1 MAYGHL
7 ICDRQRNLQ
16 VKVSVT
22 FGFNY
27 PYNESLIAGRQNLL
41 ELGMTRHHNQGA
53 KPKTSYPRIHLMAA
67 AVCSAIM
74 VLTLTLLP
82 SPDATATKTV
92 RLKPAFDKATS
103 SPAQLADQVMADA
116 QDAEEPPLDDAAM
129 AEHAPA
135 RHWLDEKV
143 RRGDTLSHIFK
154 RVGLGSRDVH
164 EVMSGK
170 GDVDQLKKIHPGQIM
185 RFAIE
190 DQTLVA
196 LEYVMSRTDSLM
208 IEQGEEG
215 YQARMEVKELVPYTS
230 YAEGTI
236 DSSLFL
242 AAQKAGLSESMTM
255 ELAGIFGWDVDFA
268 LDIRQ
273 GDSFRVIYQ
282 ELHLDGEK
290 VKDGDILGAQFTNQG
305 QTFTAIRYETS
316 DRGASYFTPE
326 GDSMRKAFLRSPID
340 FARISSHFNLS
351 RKHPVLHTI
360 RAHKGTDYAASRG
373 TPIKATGDGKVVF
386 AGRKGGYGK
395 VVIIQHGQAYKTL
408 YAHMNNYARGIRSG
422 TRVRQGQV
430 IGYVGSTGLATGP
443 HLHYEFYL
451 NGAVRNPVT
460 VKLPHAEPI
469 AKQDKEAFL
478 ALAKQMEGQLSTYAA
493 AMESEKVANLD
504 Q

>member
-1 MAYGHL
+1 MTNQHSSN
-7 ICDRQRNLQ
+7 QRSNTGQ
-16 VKVSVT
+16 ASKR
-22 FGFNY
+22 
-27 PYNESLIAGRQNLL
+27 P
-41 ELGMTRHHNQGA
+41 
-53 KPKTSYPRIHLMAA
+53 YPRIHLIAA
-67 AVCSAIM
+67 AACSAIM
-74 VLTLTLLP
+74 VLSLTLLP

-92 RLKPAFDKATS
+92 RLKPAIS
-103 SPAQLADQVMADA
+103 LGNESPAELVQSVMDSTLAEPGADLADTTLAEAA
-116 QDAEEPPLDDAAM
+116 QIDLTPK
-129 AEHAPA
+129 
-135 RHWLDEKV
+135 RHWMEEKV
-143 RRGDTLSHIFK
+143 RNGDTLSHIFK

-164 EVMSGK
+164 EVMIGK
-170 GDVDQLKKIHPGQIM
+170 GDVALLKKIHPGQVM

-190 DQTLVA
+190 EQKLEA

-208 IEQGEEG
+208 IELEDGAYHAQ
-215 YQARMEVKELVPYTS
+215 MEVKELVPYTS
-230 YAEGTI
+230 FAEGTI

-242 AAQKAGLSESMTM
+242 AAQKAGLSEGLTM
-255 ELAGIFGWDVDFA
+255 ELANIFGWDVDFA

-282 ELHLDGEK
+282 EMHLDGEK
-290 VKDGDILGAQFTNQG
+290 VKDGDILAAQFTNAG
-305 QTFTAIRYETS
+305 ETFTAIRYETS

-386 AGRKGGYGK
+386 AGKKGGYGK
-395 VVIIQHGQAYKTL
+395 VVIIQHGQTYKTL

-422 TRVRQGQV
+422 SRVRQGQV

-443 HLHYEFYL
+443 HLHYEFYV

-460 VKLPHAEPI
+460 VKLPHANPI
-469 AKQDKEAFL
+469 ARADKDAFL
-478 ALAKQMEGQLSTYAA
+478 TLARQMEGQLSTYAA
-493 AMESEKVANLD
+493 AMESEKVAQLD

>member
-1 MAYGHL
+1 MN
-7 ICDRQRNLQ
+7 CDGSRNIE

-22 FGFNY
+22 FSINY
-27 PYNESLIAGRQNLL
+27 PYNELL
-41 ELGMTRHHNQGA
+41 SSIYQKLHELGMNKESTQTDR
-53 KPKTSYPRIHLMAA
+53 PKSAYPRFHLIAVAA
-67 AVCSAIM
+67 FSAVM

-92 RLKPAFDKATS
+92 RLKPSEIQAPGELAKAAVEKQSELT
-103 SPAQLADQVMADA
+103 PELVTIP
-116 QDAEEPPLDDAAM
+116 AEEALPTVV
-129 AEHAPA
+129 EPA
-135 RHWLDEKV
+135 DRYNWQEETV
-143 RRGDTLSHIFK
+143 RSGDTLSHIFK
-154 RVGLGSRDVH
+154 RLGLNSRNVY
-164 EVMSGK
+164 EVMQGQGPVK
-170 GDVDQLKKIHPGQIM
+170 ELTNIHPGQSI
-185 RFAIE
+185 RYAVE
-190 DQTLVA
+190 DQKLVA
-196 LEYVMSRTDSLM
+196 LELIISQIESLKV
-208 IEQGEEG
+208 ERNGDGFVAEKHKKQL
-215 YQARMEVKELVPYTS
+215 QPFTS
-230 YAEGTI
+230 YAEGRI

-242 AAQKAGLSESMTM
+242 AAQKAGLSEQLTM
-255 ELAGIFGWDVDFA
+255 ELANIFGWDVDFV

-273 GDSFRVIYQ
+273 GDSFRLIYQ

-290 VKDGDILGAQFTNQG
+290 VKDGDILAAQFTNQG
-305 QTFTAIRYETS
+305 ETFTAIRYES
-316 DRGASYFTPE
+316 ENGGASYFTPD
-326 GDSMRKAFLRSPID
+326 GDSMRKAFLRSPIS

-373 TPIKATGDGKVVF
+373 TPIKATGDGKIVF

-395 VVIIQHGQAYKTL
+395 VVILQHGQRYKTL

-422 TRVRQGQV
+422 ARVRQGQI

-469 AKQDKEAFL
+469 AKEHKAAFTTL
-478 ALAKQMEGQLSTYAA
+478 AQEMVGQLSTYAA
-493 AMESEKVANLD
+493 AMESEKVANLA